1 MKRGIL
7 VFDQCEQ
14 QWGVWIGQ
22 QSHWIDQGYTFELR
36 ILNRYYKAFL
46 EYDSDWFITLNNDV
60 KFILHTHE
68 VYKIRIDMKDYIE
81 FNLPF

>member
-1 MKRGIL
+1 M
-7 VFDQCEQ
+7 VFDHCDQE
-14 QWGVWIGQ
+14 WRIWIGQ
-22 QSHWIDQGYTFELR
+22 QPYCIDQGYTFELR

-60 KFILHTHE
+60 KFFLHTQE
-68 VYKIRIDMKDYIE
+68 VYKVRIEMADYIE